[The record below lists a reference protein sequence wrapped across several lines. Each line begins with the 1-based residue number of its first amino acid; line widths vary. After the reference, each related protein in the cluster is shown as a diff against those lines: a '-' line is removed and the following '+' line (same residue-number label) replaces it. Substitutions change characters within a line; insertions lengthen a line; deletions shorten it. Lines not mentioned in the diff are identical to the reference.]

1 MDWINVGIYVIC
13 VHHVLNPPIQLVVR
27 FNTNCESPMQN
38 LGFLKGAISLEELLN
53 WPKN

>member
-13 VHHVLNPPIQLVVR
+13 VHHVLNPPIQLV
-27 FNTNCESPMQN
+27 QN
-38 LGFLKGAISLEELLN
+38 LGFLKGAISLEELRN